1 MPAATIATTCTPAT
15 TRPASLYR
23 PRRPAATILHR
34 TVREHLETFLAV
46 AQAGDDDLLPVRPAA
61 ERALREYLRCGIL
74 AHGFARVRC
83 AACKHEYLVAFS
95 CKVRDLCPSCGTR
108 RMVETAAHL
117 VDDVLPRVPFRQWV
131 LSVPKRVRWYLK
143 HDPAVGDGFAKVFL
157 RLIETTLRQA
167 SPGVPQ
173 GAQFGAILFVHRFG
187 DALNSHIH
195 FHVLVTAASSAP
207 TCRIRPAPSSTQ
219 PPTSTPPRSRP
230 SANRRRHRG
239 LRWLVQARA
248 PGRQCG
254 PGHGGVAPCWRLVRG
269 CQRPDARLGTPRP
282 RTLALYCARPA
293 LAAGRLGRLN
303 DNLLVY
309 RLRRPTLDGRTEI
322 LLSPLPFLARLV
334 DLLAPP
340 RKHRHRYFGV
350 LAPAGPTAPRRD
362 RDGRPRRHR
371 AAGTRGREQGDGSE
385 RSASAPP
392 RAAGPCSW
400 RASTRIA
407 LYNAPAVAKR

>member
-1 MPAATIATTCTPAT
+1 MPSAPPICHRTATGLPAI
-15 TRPASLYR
+15 YR

-46 AQAGDDDLLPVRPAA
+46 AQAGDDDLRPVRPAA
-61 ERALREYLRCGIL
+61 ERALREYLRCGIP

-131 LSVPKRVRWYLK
+131 LSVPKRVRWHLM
-143 HDPAVGDGFAKVFL
+143 HDPAVVDGFARVFL

-167 SPGVPQ
+167 SPGAPKD
-173 GAQFGAILFVHRFG
+173 AQFGAILFVHRFG

-195 FHVLVTAASSAP
+195 FHVLVTDGVFSADPQDPTRAEFHPATTLDAAKVKAV
-207 TCRIRPAPSSTQ
+207 ADQ
-219 PPTSTPPRSRP
+219 M
-230 SANRRRHRG
+230 RHRG
-239 LRWLVQARA
+239 LRWLVRHEHLDANAAQDMGEWRHAGGWSVDASVHLPGWDRHGLERLAR
-248 PGRQCG
+248 
-254 PGHGGVAPCWRLVRG
+254 
-269 CQRPDARLGTPRP
+269 
-282 RTLALYCARPA
+282 YCARPA

-303 DNLLVY
+303 DDLLVY
-309 RLRRPTLDGRTEI
+309 RLRRSAMDGRTEI
-322 LLSPLPFLARLV
+322 LLTPLQFLARLV

-350 LAPAGPTAPRRD
+350 LAPRARLRPVVTATAGP
-362 RDGRPRRHR
+362 
-371 AAGTRGREQGDGSE
+371 AGTVLQELAT
-385 RSASAPP
+385 ASKAM
-392 RAAGPCSW
+392 GLGE
-400 RASTRIA
+400 TR
-407 LYNAPAVAKR
+407 